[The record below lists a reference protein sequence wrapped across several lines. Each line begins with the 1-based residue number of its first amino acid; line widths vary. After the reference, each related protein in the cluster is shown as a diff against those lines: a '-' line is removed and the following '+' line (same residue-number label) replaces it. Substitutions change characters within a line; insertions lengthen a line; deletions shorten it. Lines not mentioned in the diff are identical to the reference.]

1 MKNGKHS
8 TVKTVAAPIN
18 DIVSFFIS
26 KYYTAKVCKK
36 NAINKYFVNNM
47 VDLFFL
53 IFADV
58 KLFPKPTVEG
68 KFQKVVQLFG
78 E

>member
-1 MKNGKHS
+1 
-8 TVKTVAAPIN
+8 
-18 DIVSFFIS
+18 
-26 KYYTAKVCKK
+26 
-36 NAINKYFVNNM
+36 M